1 MKSLSRR
8 AYALGAIALA
18 VVLFVAVNIVSNTWL
33 NTARLDLTENGLYTV
48 SPGTR
53 ATLGKL
59 QEPVTL
65 RFYFSRE
72 AASGYASLVAY
83 AGRVRDLLQEYASL
97 SGGRV
102 IVQEIDPAP
111 FTPAEDD
118 AVAQGLSGAPTQD
131 GESVYFGLV
140 GNNTL
145 SGHEVVPFFDQSREQ
160 YLEYDLTTLIYKLS
174 TPQRPKLGIMSG
186 LPLEAGAGGLMAAL
200 QGNSQPFTIYTQL
213 RNAYDVQTIEQ
224 TADRIPADITTLMVV
239 HPADFSDTAKYA
251 IDQFVMRGG
260 HAIVFVD
267 PLSEI
272 LNQQGPGGQPDT
284 SGRTTSDLAPLF
296 GAWGVDYDPSKI
308 VGDGE
313 LAQQVQ
319 VGGPQG
325 PRVTGYVAWMRMLP
339 ASFNADDPV
348 TGNLQQLNIAT
359 AGALKHREGSTTT
372 FTPLLSSS
380 TTAALIDAI
389 QIRVTQN
396 PQDLLRRFEPT
407 GERFTIAARIAG
419 AAKTAYPNGAPPP
432 TPQTPPTP
440 GAEAPPPVPPT
451 TPLPEQ
457 VKEAQDIN
465 VIVMADTDLV
475 DDRFWV
481 QTQNLLGQRIVIPT
495 ADNGALVQNFVENM
509 MGSNDLISLRTRE
522 RPTRPFVLVDNIR
535 RQAESQF
542 LAEERALQDRVTQ
555 TEASLRALQGQG
567 GGDETPTGTPV
578 LTAEQQKQID
588 TVRQDLITTRQS
600 LRGVQ
605 ANLRQDVENLGTAL
619 ALLNIALVPVLV
631 SAAAIGLAVLRKRR
645 RNRARGA

>member
-8 AYALGAIALA
+8 AYALGAIALGI
-18 VVLFVAVNIVSNTWL
+18 VLFVAVNIVSNTWL
-33 NTARLDLTENGLYTV
+33 STARLDLTENGLYTV

-72 AASGYASLVAY
+72 PAAGFASLVAY

-118 AVAQGLSGAPTQD
+118 AVAQGLTGAPTQE
-131 GESVYFGLV
+131 GETVYFGLV

-145 SGHEVVPFFDQSREQ
+145 NGHEVVPFFDQSREQ
-160 YLEYDLTTLIYKLS
+160 YLEYDLTSMIYKLS
-174 TPQRPKLGIMSG
+174 TPTRPKLGIMTG

-213 RNAYDVQTIEQ
+213 RNAFDVQTIEQ

-272 LNQQGPGGQPDT
+272 LNQQGPGGQPDA
-284 SGRTTSDLAPLF
+284 SGRTTSDLAPLLT
-296 GAWGVDYDPSKI
+296 AWGIDYDPSKI

-319 VGGPQG
+319 VAGPQG
-325 PRVTGYVAWMRMLP
+325 PRVTGYLAWMRMLP
-339 ASFNADDPV
+339 ASFNAEDPV
-348 TGNLQQLNIAT
+348 TGDLQQLNIAT

-407 GERFTIAARIAG
+407 GERFTIAARVSG
-419 AAKTAYPNGAPPP
+419 PAKTAYPMGAPPP
-432 TPQTPPTP
+432 SPPP
-440 GAEAPPPVPPT
+440 GAAPDAPPPPPPT
-451 TPLPEQ
+451 TPLPAQ
-457 VKEAQDIN
+457 ILEAQDIN

-481 QTQNLLGQRIVIPT
+481 QVQNLLGQRIVIPT

-522 RPTRPFVLVDNIR
+522 RPTRPFLLVDNIR
-535 RQAESQF
+535 RQAESRF
-542 LAEERALQDRVTQ
+542 LAEEQALQDRVTQ

-567 GGDETPTGTPV
+567 GGDENPTTTPV

-588 TVRQDLITTRQS
+588 TFRQDLITTRQS
-600 LRGVQ
+600 LRQVQ

-631 SAAAIGLAVLRKRR
+631 SAAAIGLAVLRNRR

>member
-1 MKSLSRR
+1 MKSHSRR
-8 AYALGAIALA
+8 AYALGAIALGI
-18 VVLFVAVNIVSNTWL
+18 VLFLAVNIVSNTWL
-33 NTARLDLTENGLYTV
+33 GTARLDLTQNGLYTV

-53 ATLGKL
+53 ATLAKL
-59 QEPVTL
+59 EEPVTL

-72 AASGYASLVAY
+72 SAAGYASLVAY
-83 AGRVRDLLQEYASL
+83 ASRVRDLLQEYAAI

-102 IVQEIDPAP
+102 IVEEIDPAP
-111 FTPAEDD
+111 FTPAEDE
-118 AVAQGLSGAPTQD
+118 AVAQGLTGAPTQD
-131 GESVYFGLV
+131 GESVYFGLI

-145 SGHEVVPFFDQSREQ
+145 NGHEVVPFFDQGREQ
-160 YLEYDLTTLIYKLS
+160 YLEYDLTTIIYKLS
-174 TPQRPKLGIMSG
+174 TPTRPKLGIMAG
-186 LPLEAGAGGLMAAL
+186 LPLEAGSGGLMAAL

-213 RNAYDVQTIEQ
+213 RNAFDVQTIEP

-239 HPADFSDTAKYA
+239 HPAGFSDTAKYA
-251 IDQFVMRGG
+251 IDQFVLRGG

-272 LNQQGPGGQPDT
+272 LNQQGAGGQPDA
-284 SGRTTSDLAPLF
+284 GERTTSDLAPLF
-296 GAWGVDYDPSKI
+296 AAWGVDYDPSKI
-308 VGDGE
+308 VGDAE

-325 PRVTGYVAWMRMLP
+325 PQVTGYVAWMRMMP

-359 AGALKHREGSTTT
+359 AGALKKREGSTTT
-372 FTPLLSSS
+372 FTPLLTSS
-380 TTAALIDAI
+380 TTAALIDTI

-407 GERFTIAARIAG
+407 GERFTIAARVAG
-419 AAKTAYPNGAPPP
+419 PAKTAYPGGAPPR
-432 TPQTPPTP
+432 TPPP
-440 GAEAPPPVPPT
+440 GAAPDAPPEPPPV
-451 TPLPEQ
+451 TPLPAQ
-457 VKEAQDIN
+457 VNEAQDIN

-481 QTQNLLGQRIVIPT
+481 QVQNLLGQRIVIPT

-522 RPTRPFVLVDNIR
+522 RPTRPFILVDNIR

-567 GGDETPTGTPV
+567 GGDEAPTGTPV

-588 TVRQDLITTRQS
+588 TFRQDLIQTRQS
-600 LRGVQ
+600 LRQVQ
-605 ANLRQDVENLGTAL
+605 ANLRQDVENLGTTL
-619 ALLNIALVPVLV
+619 AFLNIALVPVLV